1 MDTVT
6 TGQAARLLD
15 VSEQTIR
22 RYIADGT
29 IPAVRLQ
36 DDAWYRIER
45 RELERWAQS
54 RGSALD
60 WAILDQQ

>member
-54 RGSALD
+54 RGIALD

>member
-29 IPAVRLQ
+29 IPAIRLQ

-45 RELERWAQS
+45 RELEKWAQG
-54 RGSALD
+54 RGIVLD
-60 WAILDQQ
+60 WQRIDQQ